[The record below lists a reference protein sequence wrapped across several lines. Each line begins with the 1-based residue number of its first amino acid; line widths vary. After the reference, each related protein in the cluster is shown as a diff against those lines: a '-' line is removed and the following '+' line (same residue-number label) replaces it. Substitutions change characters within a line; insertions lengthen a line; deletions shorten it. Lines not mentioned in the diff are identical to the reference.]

1 MHMGRNRIVVLS
13 KNSGSLFGY
22 AGALNKLGYYSV
34 SLCVHVREL
43 VGLLEVGAHFEYLIY
58 DGFDLGKN
66 AEHLKM
72 LAEHNAIAS
81 IIAVADVNS
90 LQHKKIILGSKAQG
104 VPLQGVL
111 QGPLRLSELHELIQL
126 PPINADFCCAAPE
139 LSEE

>member
-90 LQHKKIILGSKAQG
+90 LQHKKLFYGRKPKGCRFGEYCKHRFVQANFMSWY
-104 VPLQGVL
+104 
-111 QGPLRLSELHELIQL
+111 S
-126 PPINADFCCAAPE
+126 
-139 LSEE
+139 